1 VFLGFFTQKIKEIKI
16 LFFYKASFYL
26 TKNSKFVRMKIKRSY
41 YMNPS
46 FYTIVEDLMNEINQ
60 INREIYPT
68 NLHITEFYKIKNGFN
83 YKCGTIYFEVVYSYK
98 TNQFRL
104 NKRNSFKEKEYYITL
119 NEAKNLRESLLAIVL
134 NLIEQ
139 STIKEAKR
147 NLIYSKATEY
157 EAILTI
163 LDKLTEESAI
173 QEYWN
178 LLITPWLMNSDK
190 TIQERANIEVT
201 KFEIVTGASEFL
213 KKKLIQKELLSNCG
227 KIKKEIEA
235 KLNIHEILE
244 NASRDIQ
251 PFLKVGLNTTFYFE
265 TKKDSLEPEFTNFF
279 YEMLL
284 NNKVSSIQE
293 FIKYIEVNLES
304 LYISAVKEY
313 FYQLLIQNY
322 TFTTSWHFDRT
333 VERAKEEFKFSI
345 SVLNNGETFNL
356 GFSEKFDSF
365 LVSEDLNYD
374 VMLEGSYKD
383 KVYFSKGSIKPTFSH
398 KIMNSYFGLEDIKEI
413 KEAYIYLDKTFARL
427 KNAL

>member
-1 VFLGFFTQKIKEIKI
+1 
-16 LFFYKASFYL
+16 
-26 TKNSKFVRMKIKRSY
+26 
-41 YMNPS
+41 MNPS
-46 FYTIVEDLMNEINQ
+46 FYTTIEDLENEINQ
-60 INREIYPT
+60 INREIYLT
-68 NLHITEFYKIKNGFN
+68 NLHITEFYKIKNRFN
-83 YKCGTIYFEVVYSYK
+83 YKCYTIYFEVVYSYK

-104 NKRNSFKEKEYYITL
+104 NKRKPFKEKEYYITL
-119 NEAKNLRESLLAIVL
+119 NEAKDLKDSLMAIVL
-134 NLIEQ
+134 NLVEQ
-139 STIKEAKR
+139 STTKEAKR
-147 NLIYSKATEY
+147 NLIYSKANEY
-157 EAILTI
+157 EEILTI
-163 LDKLTEESAI
+163 LDKLTEDSAI

-190 TIQERANIEVT
+190 SIQERVNIEVT

-213 KKKLIQKELLSNCG
+213 KKKLIQKELLSSCG

-293 FIKYIEVNLES
+293 FIKYIEANLES
-304 LYISAVKEY
+304 FYISAVKEY
-313 FYQLLIQNY
+313 FYQLLIQSY

-356 GFSEKFDSF
+356 GFSDKFDRF
-365 LVSEDLNYD
+365 LVSEEQNYNI
-374 VMLEGSYKD
+374 MLDGSYKD

-398 KIMNSYFGLEDIKEI
+398 KIMNSYFGLEDISEI
-413 KEAYIYLDKTFARL
+413 KAAYIYLDETLSKL

>member
-1 VFLGFFTQKIKEIKI
+1 
-16 LFFYKASFYL
+16 
-26 TKNSKFVRMKIKRSY
+26 
-41 YMNPS
+41 MNPS
-46 FYTIVEDLMNEINQ
+46 FYTTVEDLMNEINQ

-104 NKRNSFKEKEYYITL
+104 NKRNPFKEKEYFITL
-119 NEAKNLRESLLAIVL
+119 NEAKDLKDSLMAIIL

-139 STIKEAKR
+139 STTKEAKR
-147 NLIYSKATEY
+147 NLLYSKANEY
-157 EAILTI
+157 EEIISVLNR
-163 LDKLTEESAI
+163 LTENSSI

-178 LLITPWLMNSDK
+178 LLITPWLMNNNKS
-190 TIQERANIEVT
+190 IQERINIEVT
-201 KFEIVTGASEFL
+201 KFEIITGASEFL
-213 KKKLIQKELLSNCG
+213 KKKLIQKELLPSCG
-227 KIKKEIEA
+227 RIKKEIEN
-235 KLNIHEILE
+235 KLNIHEIME

-265 TKKDSLEPEFTNFF
+265 TKKDSFEPEFTNFF

-284 NNKVSSIQE
+284 NNKVSTMQE
-293 FIKYIEVNLES
+293 YVEYIEANLES

-322 TFTTSWHFDRT
+322 SFTTNWQFDRT
-333 VERAKEEFKFSI
+333 VERARQEFKFNI
-345 SVLNNGETFNL
+345 TVLNDLEEFRLTFSDN
-356 GFSEKFDSF
+356 FDRF
-365 LVSEDLNYD
+365 LVSEELNYD

-383 KVYFSKGSIKPTFSH
+383 KIYFSKGSIKPIFSH

-413 KEAYIYLDKTFARL
+413 KEAYIYLDKTLARL

>member
-1 VFLGFFTQKIKEIKI
+1 
-16 LFFYKASFYL
+16 
-26 TKNSKFVRMKIKRSY
+26 
-41 YMNPS
+41 MNPS
-46 FYTIVEDLMNEINQ
+46 FCTTVEDLMNEINQ

-68 NLHITEFYKIKNGFN
+68 NLHITEFYKIKNRFN
-83 YKCGTIYFEVVYSYK
+83 YKCGTIYFEVVYLYK
-98 TNQFRL
+98 SNQFRL
-104 NKRNSFKEKEYYITL
+104 NKRNPFKEKEYYIIL
-119 NEAKNLRESLLAIVL
+119 NEAKDLKESLLAIVL

-139 STIKEAKR
+139 SITKEAKR
-147 NLIYSKATEY
+147 NLIYSRATEY
-157 EAILTI
+157 EEVLTI
-163 LDKLTEESAI
+163 LDKLTEDSAI

-190 TIQERANIEVT
+190 TIQERVNIEVT

-213 KKKLIQKELLSNCG
+213 KKKLIQKELLPSCG

-244 NASRDIQ
+244 NASRNIQ

-293 FIKYIEVNLES
+293 FIKYIEANLES
-304 LYISAVKEY
+304 FYISAVKEY
-313 FYQLLIQNY
+313 FYQLLIQSY

-356 GFSEKFDSF
+356 GFSDKFDRF
-365 LVSEDLNYD
+365 LVSEEQNYNI
-374 VMLEGSYKD
+374 MLDGSYKD

-398 KIMNSYFGLEDIKEI
+398 KIMNSYFGLEDISEI
-413 KEAYIYLDKTFARL
+413 KAAYIYLDETLSKL

>member
-1 VFLGFFTQKIKEIKI
+1 
-16 LFFYKASFYL
+16 
-26 TKNSKFVRMKIKRSY
+26 
-41 YMNPS
+41 MNPS
-46 FYTIVEDLMNEINQ
+46 SYTTVEDLMNEINQ
-60 INREIYPT
+60 INSEIYPT
-68 NLHITEFYKIKNGFN
+68 NLHITEFYKIKNRFN

-104 NKRNSFKEKEYYITL
+104 NKRNPFKEKEYYITL
-119 NEAKNLRESLLAIVL
+119 NEAKDLKDSLLAIVL
-134 NLIEQ
+134 NLVEQ
-139 STIKEAKR
+139 STTKEAKR
-147 NLIYSKATEY
+147 NLIYSKANEY
-157 EAILTI
+157 EEVLTI
-163 LDKLTEESAI
+163 LDKLTEDSAI

-190 TIQERANIEVT
+190 SIQERVNIEVA
-201 KFEIVTGASEFL
+201 KFEIVVGASEFL
-213 KKKLIQKELLSNCG
+213 KKKLIQKELLPSCG

-293 FIKYIEVNLES
+293 FIKYIEANLES
-304 LYISAVKEY
+304 FYISAVKEY
-313 FYQLLIQNY
+313 FYQLLIQSY

-356 GFSEKFDSF
+356 GFSDKFDRF
-365 LVSEDLNYD
+365 LVSEEQNYNI
-374 VMLEGSYKD
+374 MLDGSYKD

-398 KIMNSYFGLEDIKEI
+398 KIMNSYFGLEDISEI
-413 KEAYIYLDKTFARL
+413 KAAYIYLDKTLSKL

>member
-1 VFLGFFTQKIKEIKI
+1 
-16 LFFYKASFYL
+16 
-26 TKNSKFVRMKIKRSY
+26 
-41 YMNPS
+41 MNPS
-46 FYTIVEDLMNEINQ
+46 FYTTIEDLMNEINQ

-68 NLHITEFYKIKNGFN
+68 NLHITEFYKIKNRFN
-83 YKCGTIYFEVVYSYK
+83 YKCDTIYFEVVYSYK

-104 NKRNSFKEKEYYITL
+104 NKRNPFKEKEYFITL
-119 NEAKNLRESLLAIVL
+119 NEAKDLKESLMAIVL

-139 STIKEAKR
+139 STTNIAKK
-147 NLIYSKATEY
+147 NLIYSQASEY
-157 EAILTI
+157 EEILTV
-163 LDKLTEESAI
+163 LDKLTEDSDI

-178 LLITPWLMNSDK
+178 LLITPWLINNNKS
-190 TIQERANIEVT
+190 IQERINIEVA

-213 KKKLIQKELLSNCG
+213 KKKLIQKELLPSCG

-244 NASRDIQ
+244 NALRDIH
-251 PFLKVGLNTTFYFE
+251 PFLKVGLNTTLYFE

-293 FIKYIEVNLES
+293 FIKYIEANLES

-356 GFSEKFDSF
+356 GFSDKFDSF
-365 LVSEDLNYD
+365 LVSEEQNYNI
-374 VMLEGSYKD
+374 MLEGSYKD
-383 KVYFSKGSIKPTFSH
+383 KVYFSKGSIKPAFSH
-398 KIMNSYFGLEDIKEI
+398 KIMNSYFSLEDINEI
-413 KEAYIYLDKTFARL
+413 KAAYIYLDETLSKL

>member
-1 VFLGFFTQKIKEIKI
+1 
-16 LFFYKASFYL
+16 
-26 TKNSKFVRMKIKRSY
+26 
-41 YMNPS
+41 MNPS
-46 FYTIVEDLMNEINQ
+46 FCTTVEDLMNEINQ

-68 NLHITEFYKIKNGFN
+68 NLHITEFYKIKNRFN
-83 YKCGTIYFEVVYSYK
+83 YKCGTIYFEVVYLYK
-98 TNQFRL
+98 SNQFRL
-104 NKRNSFKEKEYYITL
+104 NKRNPFKEKEYYIIL
-119 NEAKNLRESLLAIVL
+119 NEAKDLKESLLAIVL

-139 STIKEAKR
+139 SITKEAKR
-147 NLIYSKATEY
+147 NLIYSRATEY
-157 EAILTI
+157 EEVLTI
-163 LDKLTEESAI
+163 LDKLTEDSAI

-190 TIQERANIEVT
+190 SIQERVNIEVT

-213 KKKLIQKELLSNCG
+213 KKKLIQKELLPSCG

-251 PFLKVGLNTTFYFE
+251 PFLKVGLKTTFYFE

-293 FIKYIEVNLES
+293 FIKYIEANLES
-304 LYISAVKEY
+304 FYISAVKEY
-313 FYQLLIQNY
+313 FYQLLIQSY

-356 GFSEKFDSF
+356 GFSDKFDRF
-365 LVSEDLNYD
+365 LVSEEQNYNI
-374 VMLEGSYKD
+374 MLDGSYKD

-398 KIMNSYFGLEDIKEI
+398 KIMNSYFGLEDISEI
-413 KEAYIYLDKTFARL
+413 KAAYIYLDETLSKL

>member
-1 VFLGFFTQKIKEIKI
+1 
-16 LFFYKASFYL
+16 
-26 TKNSKFVRMKIKRSY
+26 
-41 YMNPS
+41 MNPS
-46 FYTIVEDLMNEINQ
+46 FYTTVEDLMNEINQ

-83 YKCGTIYFEVVYSYK
+83 YKCGTIYFEVIYSYK
-98 TNQFRL
+98 ANQFRL
-104 NKRNSFKEKEYYITL
+104 TKRNPFKEKEYFITL
-119 NEAKNLRESLLAIVL
+119 NEAKDLKESLMAVVL
-134 NLIEQ
+134 NLIEK
-139 STIKEAKR
+139 SIKKEAKR
-147 NLIYSKATEY
+147 NLLYSKANEY
-157 EAILTI
+157 EEVLTI
-163 LDKLTEESAI
+163 LDRLTEDSAI
-173 QEYWN
+173 QEYWD

-190 TIQERANIEVT
+190 SIQERVNIEVT
-201 KFEIVTGASEFL
+201 KFEIVVGASEFL
-213 KKKLIQKELLSNCG
+213 KKKLIQKELLPSCG
-227 KIKKEIEA
+227 KVKKEIEA

-265 TKKDSLEPEFTNFF
+265 VKKDSLEPEFTNFF

-284 NNKVSSIQE
+284 NNKVNSIQE
-293 FIKYIEVNLES
+293 FIKYIEANLES

-322 TFTTSWHFDRT
+322 TFTTSWHFDKT

-356 GFSEKFDSF
+356 GFSDKFDSF
-365 LVSEDLNYD
+365 LVSEEQNYNI
-374 VMLEGSYKD
+374 MLEGSYKD

-398 KIMNSYFGLEDIKEI
+398 KIMNSYFALEDINEI
-413 KEAYIYLDKTFARL
+413 KEAYIYLDKTLDRL

>member
-1 VFLGFFTQKIKEIKI
+1 MNIYIGIDEIQ
-16 LFFYKASFYL
+16 
-26 TKNSKFVRMKIKRSY
+26 
-41 YMNPS
+41 
-46 FYTIVEDLMNEINQ
+46 NEIDL
-60 INREIYPT
+60 INKELYPT

-83 YKCGTIYFEVVYSYK
+83 YKCGTIYFDVVYSYK
-98 TNQFRL
+98 ANQFRI
-104 NKRNSFKEKEYYITL
+104 NKRNPFKEKEYYITL
-119 NEAKNLRESLLAIVL
+119 NEAKDLKESLMAIVL
-134 NLIEQ
+134 NLVEQ
-139 STIKEAKR
+139 STTKEAKR

-157 EAILTI
+157 EEVLTI
-163 LDKLTEESAI
+163 LDKLTEDSAI

-190 TIQERANIEVT
+190 SIQERVNIEVT

-213 KKKLIQKELLSNCG
+213 KKKLIQKELLPSCG
-227 KIKKEIEA
+227 RIKKEIEA
-235 KLNIHEILE
+235 KLNIHEIME

-293 FIKYIEVNLES
+293 FIKYIEANLES
-304 LYISAVKEY
+304 FYISAVKEY
-313 FYQLLIQNY
+313 FYQLLIQSY

-356 GFSEKFDSF
+356 GFSDKFDRF
-365 LVSEDLNYD
+365 LVSEEQNYNI
-374 VMLEGSYKD
+374 MLDGSYKD

-398 KIMNSYFGLEDIKEI
+398 KIMNSYFGLEDISEI
-413 KEAYIYLDKTFARL
+413 KAAYIYLDETLSKL

>member
-1 VFLGFFTQKIKEIKI
+1 
-16 LFFYKASFYL
+16 
-26 TKNSKFVRMKIKRSY
+26 
-41 YMNPS
+41 MNPS
-46 FYTIVEDLMNEINQ
+46 FCTTVEDLMNEINQ

-68 NLHITEFYKIKNGFN
+68 NLHITEFYKIKNRFN
-83 YKCGTIYFEVVYSYK
+83 YKCGTIYFEVVYLYK
-98 TNQFRL
+98 SNQFRL
-104 NKRNSFKEKEYYITL
+104 NKRNPFKEKEYYIIL
-119 NEAKNLRESLLAIVL
+119 NEAKDLKESLLAIVL

-139 STIKEAKR
+139 SITKEAKR
-147 NLIYSKATEY
+147 NLIYSRATEY
-157 EAILTI
+157 EEVLTI
-163 LDKLTEESAI
+163 LDKLTEDSAI

-190 TIQERANIEVT
+190 SIQERVNIEVA
-201 KFEIVTGASEFL
+201 KFEIVVGASEFL
-213 KKKLIQKELLSNCG
+213 KKKLIQKELLPSCG

-244 NASRDIQ
+244 NASRDIR

-293 FIKYIEVNLES
+293 FIKYIEANLES
-304 LYISAVKEY
+304 FYISAVKEY
-313 FYQLLIQNY
+313 FYQLLIQSY

-356 GFSEKFDSF
+356 GFSDKFDRF
-365 LVSEDLNYD
+365 LVSEEQNYNI
-374 VMLEGSYKD
+374 MLDGSYKD

-398 KIMNSYFGLEDIKEI
+398 KIMNSYFGLEDISEI
-413 KEAYIYLDKTFARL
+413 KAAYIYLDETLSKL

>member
-1 VFLGFFTQKIKEIKI
+1 
-16 LFFYKASFYL
+16 
-26 TKNSKFVRMKIKRSY
+26 
-41 YMNPS
+41 MNPS
-46 FYTIVEDLMNEINQ
+46 FCTTVEDLMNEINQ

-68 NLHITEFYKIKNGFN
+68 NLHITEFYKIKNRFN
-83 YKCGTIYFEVVYSYK
+83 YKCGTIYFEVVYLYK
-98 TNQFRL
+98 SNQFRL
-104 NKRNSFKEKEYYITL
+104 NKRNPFKEKEYYIIL
-119 NEAKNLRESLLAIVL
+119 NEAKDLKESLLAIVL

-139 STIKEAKR
+139 SITKEAKR
-147 NLIYSKATEY
+147 NLIYSRATEY
-157 EAILTI
+157 EEVLTI
-163 LDKLTEESAI
+163 LDKLTEDSAI

-190 TIQERANIEVT
+190 SIQERVNIEVT

-213 KKKLIQKELLSNCG
+213 KKKLIQKELLPSCG

-244 NASRDIQ
+244 NASRNIQ

-293 FIKYIEVNLES
+293 FIKYIEANLES
-304 LYISAVKEY
+304 FYISAVKEY
-313 FYQLLIQNY
+313 FYQLLIQSY

-356 GFSEKFDSF
+356 GFSDKFDRF
-365 LVSEDLNYD
+365 LVSEEQNYNI
-374 VMLEGSYKD
+374 MLDGSYKD

-398 KIMNSYFGLEDIKEI
+398 KIMNSYFGLEDISEI
-413 KEAYIYLDKTFARL
+413 KAAYIYLDGTLSKL